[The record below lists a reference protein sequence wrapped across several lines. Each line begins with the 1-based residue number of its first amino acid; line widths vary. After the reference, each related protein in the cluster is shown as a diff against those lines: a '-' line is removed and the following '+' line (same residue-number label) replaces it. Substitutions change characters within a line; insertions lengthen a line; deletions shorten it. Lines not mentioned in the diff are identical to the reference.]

1 MEKKKAVSI
10 DRVKPAYVWNDTE
23 DIPLTGISKQQA
35 SETDQHPKDKT
46 MSHVNKTESQS
57 NEKTVKQ
64 TKSGRHVRFPKDLE
78 HYIT

>member
-1 MEKKKAVSI
+1 MEKRRHDSI
-10 DRVKPAYVWNDTE
+10 DRVKPAYVWKDTE

-57 NEKTVKQ
+57 NEKTNNKLEVEDM
-64 TKSGRHVRFPKDLE
+64 SDFP
-78 HYIT
+78 IIWNTI